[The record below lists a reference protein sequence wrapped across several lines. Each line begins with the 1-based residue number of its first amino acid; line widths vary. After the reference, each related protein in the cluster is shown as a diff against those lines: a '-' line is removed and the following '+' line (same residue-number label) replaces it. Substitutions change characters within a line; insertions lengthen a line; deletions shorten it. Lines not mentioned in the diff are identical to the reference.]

1 MKSLALKSTCNTIN
15 NFFNNKKI
23 KEDKPVK
30 KENILS
36 VDNVKKYKEMLS
48 PSKKMLNSKENPYK
62 KANI

>member
-1 MKSLALKSTCNTIN
+1 MKSLALKSTCNTIK

-23 KEDKPVK
+23 KEDKSVK

>member
-1 MKSLALKSTCNTIN
+1 MKNFALKSTCSTTN
-15 NFFNNKKI
+15 NFFNNKKN
-23 KEDKPVK
+23 KEYKPVK

-48 PSKKMLNSKENPYK
+48 PSKRMLNSKENPYK